1 MPRRAAPTKR
11 RPCFP
16 AQSQIDIATLWLE
29 NNEGQEDEREACM
42 AVAKWL
48 QAESLDRKLRLEA
61 RLAGIPI
68 DKVRERIRQMG
79 GAA

>member
-1 MPRRAAPTKR
+1 MKHAR
-11 RPCFP
+11 RPSFP
-16 AQSQIDIATLWLE
+16 TQNQIDIATLWLE
-29 NNEGQEDEREACM
+29 NNEGEGEEGEACK
-42 AVAKWL
+42 AVAAWL

-68 DKVRERIRQMG
+68 DRVRRRIRQMG